1 MIVTFSSPAAPD
13 VRMFG
18 DVARQLLETLGKDV
32 TAWGVLTPREFPQAL
47 ALLGALPVR
56 SATPGEVAGRMFH
69 AAEPGAEPHQLVP
82 MGIRA
87 TPFVWM
93 IQRAAQENAFIL
105 WSADEDAFVYH

>member
-1 MIVTFSSPAAPD
+1 MIVTFSSSAAPD

-32 TAWGVLTPREFPQAL
+32 KAWGVLTPREFPQAL

-56 SATPGEVAGRMFH
+56 NAAPDALAARMPH
-69 AAEPGAEPHQLVP
+69 AAEPGAEPHELVP

-87 TPFVWM
+87 QPFVWM
-93 IQRAAQENAFIL
+93 IQRAAQENTFIL

>member
-18 DVARQLLETLGKDV
+18 DIARRLLETLGKDV

-56 SATPGEVAGRMFH
+56 SVTPGDATRLPH
-69 AAEPGAEPHQLVP
+69 AAEPGVEPHDLVP

-93 IQRAAQENAFIL
+93 IQRAAQENSFIL

>member
-18 DVARQLLETLGKDV
+18 DVARQLLEQLGKDV
-32 TAWGVLTPREFPQAL
+32 TAWGVLTPREFPLAL
-47 ALLGALPVR
+47 ARLGALPVR
-56 SATPGEVAGRMFH
+56 STNPGESTGRTPH
-69 AAEPGAEPHQLVP
+69 VAEPGVEPHELVP

-87 TPFVWM
+87 QPFVWM
-93 IQRAAQENAFIL
+93 IQRAARENAFIL